1 MSYRVIARKWRP
13 NVFQDVVAQDHIV
26 KTLQNALRTER
37 IVQAYLFCG
46 PRGTGK
52 TTMARLLAKALNCEQ
67 GPTPEPCGACG
78 FCTAVAGNK
87 SMDVLEIDGAS
98 NRGIDEIRQLREEV
112 GFAATKGKRKVY
124 IIDEVHM
131 LTAEAF
137 NALLKTLEEPPP
149 HVVFVLAT
157 TEPHRMPETILSRC
171 QRYNFRRISTDA
183 IVGQLRK
190 ILDAEEIAAEDEAL
204 FLLGRKADGALRDAE
219 NLLDQAIAYSD
230 GAIAAEAVREL
241 LGVIPVDLY
250 FELTQAILDSDG
262 ATALRAVER
271 VLDGGGDAGE
281 FTQGLLEHVRNLLVA
296 RVSDGLPGDDLS
308 AADQARYLETSA
320 RFQEEDLLRM
330 LQAVTDLEARLG
342 RISNPRLWLEL
353 TVMKLVNMAPSE
365 SVHEVMARLD
375 RLESMLRTGKAA
387 PSEKQRPEP
396 PAAVRRESGAP
407 ARPRP
412 ADPAA
417 SSVVASEAPPP
428 EVEAPEVPA
437 APSRAEPEP
446 PRAGDLTLDVVRQKW
461 PDLVEDVR
469 SRKVGLGTF
478 LAEGRPA
485 ALKDRRLDLVFKAD
499 KAFHAEQVRRNR
511 EFLEGVTGDVFG
523 VSLRIRCKMDQ
534 DEDGGAAQ
542 EDDGAA
548 SDERVQMAID
558 IFDGEVAGR

>member
-26 KTLQNALRTER
+26 QTLQNAIRTER

-67 GPTPEPCGACG
+67 GPTPEPCGECG

-365 SVHEVMARLD
+365 SVHEVMVRLD

-387 PSEKQRPEP
+387 PSEKQ
-396 PAAVRRESGAP
+396 
-407 ARPRP
+407 RP

-428 EVEAPEVPA
+428 EVEAPEDPV

-446 PRAGDLTLDVVRQKW
+446 PGAGDLTLDVVRQKW
-461 PDLVEDVR
+461 PDLVDEVR
-469 SRKVGLGTF
+469 SRKLGLGTF

-485 ALKDRRLDLVFKAD
+485 ALKDRRLDLVFKSD
-499 KAFHAEQVRRNR
+499 KTFHAEQVRRNR
-511 EFLEGVTGDVFG
+511 EFLQGVTGDVFG
-523 VSLRIRCKMDQ
+523 VSLRIRCEMDQ

>member
-26 KTLQNALRTER
+26 QTLQNAIRTER

-67 GPTPEPCGACG
+67 GPTPEPCGECG

-365 SVHEVMARLD
+365 SVHEVMVRLD

-387 PSEKQRPEP
+387 PSEKQ
-396 PAAVRRESGAP
+396 
-407 ARPRP
+407 RP

-428 EVEAPEVPA
+428 EVEAPEDPV

-446 PRAGDLTLDVVRQKW
+446 PGAGDLTLDVVRQKW
-461 PDLVEDVR
+461 PDLVDEVR
-469 SRKVGLGTF
+469 SRKLGLGTF

-485 ALKDRRLDLVFKAD
+485 ALKDRRLDLVFNAD
-499 KAFHAEQVRRNR
+499 KTFHAEQVRRNR
-511 EFLEGVTGDVFG
+511 EFLQGVTGDVFG
-523 VSLRIRCKMDQ
+523 VSLRIRCEMDQ

>member
-26 KTLQNALRTER
+26 QTLQNAIRTER

-52 TTMARLLAKALNCEQ
+52 TTMARLLAKAFNCEQ
-67 GPTPEPCGACG
+67 GPTPEPCGMCG
-78 FCTAVAGNK
+78 FCTAIAGNK

-171 QRYNFRRISTDA
+171 QRYNFRRISTEA

-190 ILDAEEIAAEDEAL
+190 ILDAEEVAAEDEAL
-204 FLLGRKADGALRDAE
+204 FLLGRRADGALRDAE

-250 FELTQAILDSDG
+250 FELSQAVLDSDG
-262 ATALRAVER
+262 AVALRAVER

-281 FTQGLLEHVRNLLVA
+281 FTQGLLEHVRHLLVA

-342 RISNPRLWLEL
+342 RVSNPRLWLEL

-365 SVHEVMARLD
+365 SVHEVMVRLD

-396 PAAVRRESGAP
+396 PAAVRREPGAP

-412 ADPAA
+412 EDPAA
-417 SSVVASEAPPP
+417 SSVVASETPLP

-461 PDLVEDVR
+461 PDLVDEVR
-469 SRKVGLGTF
+469 SRKLGLGTF

-499 KAFHAEQVRRNR
+499 KTFHVEQVRRNR

-523 VSLRIRCKMDQ
+523 VSLRIRCKKDQ
-534 DEDGGAAQ
+534 DEDGGVAQ
-542 EDDGAA
+542 EGDGAA

-558 IFDGEVAGR
+558 IFDGEIVGR